1 MGNDSV
7 ITGLQ
12 ARVDALQHFVDDL
25 QSRLAFQE
33 DTLQVLH
40 EQLAH
45 QQRVTEQQQHMLQA
59 LYARLRDLQDAGG
72 AGSEAPASQE
82 KPPHY

>member
-1 MGNDSV
+1 MDSESV
-7 ITGLQ
+7 ITRLQ
-12 ARVDALQHFVDDL
+12 GRVDELQGWVEEL

-40 EQLAH
+40 EQIAH

-72 AGSEAPASQE
+72 AEGAAPVSQE